1 MKKRMLPAIFLDRD
15 GVVIENVDSYI
26 RSWEQVCFLPGALE
40 ALAQLAGLS
49 HRIIIVT
56 NQSAVGRGM
65 IDQAA
70 AEDINQGVLERI
82 HAAGG
87 RIDGLYMCPHSPE
100 DGCSCRK
107 PLPGLFVQAAQE
119 LDIDLP
125 HSVMIGDALTDLMA
139 GQAAGIGNLI
149 LLRTGRG
156 AAQERLP
163 LPSGLGPF
171 QVFDSLAGAL
181 PYMDRFRF
189 QPFSLDL

>member
-1 MKKRMLPAIFLDRD
+1 MLPAIFLDRD

-40 ALAQLAGLS
+40 ALAQLVGLS

-65 IDQAA
+65 IDLAA
-70 AEDINQGVLERI
+70 AEDINHRVLEKI

-87 RIDGLYMCPHSPE
+87 RIDALYMCPHSPD

-125 HSVMIGDALTDLMA
+125 HSVMIGDALTDLIA
-139 GQAAGIGNLI
+139 GQAAGIGNNI

-163 LPSGLGPF
+163 RPSSLGPF

-181 PYMDRFRF
+181 AYLVAEL
-189 QPFSLDL
+189 S